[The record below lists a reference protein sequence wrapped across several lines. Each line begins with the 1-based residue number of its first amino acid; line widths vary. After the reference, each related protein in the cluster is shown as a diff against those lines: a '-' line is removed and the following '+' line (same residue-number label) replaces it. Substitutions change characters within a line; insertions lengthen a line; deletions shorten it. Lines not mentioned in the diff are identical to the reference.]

1 MLTIDPQSLSQ
12 VLVNAV
18 NARNGAPG
26 PTRKRWLQ
34 LDAAASMIGP
44 PASSHELDG
53 RAMN

>member
-26 PTRKRWLQ
+26 ANQKAL
-34 LDAAASMIGP
+34 ASTGRGSIQDRP
-44 PASSHELDG
+44 SSIQS
-53 RAMN
+53 